1 MTTASESLAAW
12 VCSLACTGK
21 LDESL
26 SRLTLSCGGHPLP
39 FLVRASGEVSSAGKP
54 GSLIGVLSDPEL
66 YDVSIDLEPGD
77 ALVMYTDGVTDE
89 RRDGEEFG
97 EGRLKAL
104 LERLGP
110 ESAERIASEIEG
122 NVLEFRQ
129 APPQDDIAIL
139 VIRMS
144 A

>member
-1 MTTASESLAAW
+1 
-12 VCSLACTGK
+12 
-21 LDESL
+21 
-26 SRLTLSCGGHPLP
+26 LP
-39 FLVRASGEVSSAGKP
+39 FLVRASGEVSFAGRP

-66 YDVSIDLEPGD
+66 YDVSVEMEPGD

-89 RRDGEEFG
+89 RQDGEEFG
-97 EGRLKAL
+97 EARLKDL

-110 ESAERIASEIEG
+110 VSAERIASEIEG
-122 NVLEFRQ
+122 SVLAFRRE
-129 APPQDDIAIL
+129 PPQDDIAIL